1 MAEIEIE
8 KKNQIW
14 PWILLAILVIAA
26 LLYFFV
32 WADDGTDDVDDMDD
46 MNTEQV
52 YDNNAM
58 DNETADYQDAENMQ
72 YVALINEYDTYIND
86 PQMGLDHEYTNGAL
100 MKLISAVDATAN
112 ELGVDIE
119 SDLEKARKEA
129 QSITEDPLKVTHAN
143 SIKDSGKH
151 ILTALKTIQ
160 TEKFPDM
167 SNAYSE
173 IDSAFSKIDP
183 GKETLNQ
190 KMEVKSFFNKVSS
203 LLNSMK

>member
-8 KKNQIW
+8 KKNPIW

-32 WADDGTDDVDDMDD
+32 LADDGTDDVDDMDD

-86 PQMGLDHEYTNGAL
+86 PQMGLDHEYANGAL

-129 QSITEDPLKVTHAN
+129 QSITEDPLKVIMLMVLKILG
-143 SIKDSGKH
+143 SIF
-151 ILTALKTIQ
+151 LQL
-160 TEKFPDM
+160 
-167 SNAYSE
+167 
-173 IDSAFSKIDP
+173 
-183 GKETLNQ
+183 
-190 KMEVKSFFNKVSS
+190 
-203 LLNSMK
+203 